1 MKYLN
6 NIFIFCLLILT
17 TTSCHQEKNILLFD
31 GQTLSGW
38 EGSSSAFRLEN
49 GTIVGGSLEK
59 GLEESFYLC
68 TTEEYSDFELTL
80 AVKLSHNSSMANA
93 GVSFRAER
101 VKGSN
106 EVASYQADIGYTNP
120 KAVVRFSDHTPADM
134 NTSFSLWGALIDEC
148 RVDVSR
154 YPDPEFFPAV
164 ILKMPERELI
174 HKIVKPDDW
183 NQIQVLANRN
193 EIEIK
198 INGITTAK
206 FTENGEAASKGYI
219 CLQAH
224 QGEPY
229 EIHYKDIRLRKID

>member
-6 NIFIFCLLILT
+6 NIFTICLFILT
-17 TTSCHQEKNILLFD
+17 MTNCHQEKNILLFD

-38 EGSSSAFRLEN
+38 EGSKSAFRLEN
-49 GTIVGGSLEK
+49 GAIVGGSLEK

-80 AVKLSHNSSMANA
+80 SVKLIHNNSKGNA

-101 VKGSN
+101 IEGSN
-106 EVASYQADIGYTNP
+106 EVASYQADIGYTTP
-120 KAVVRFSDHTPADM
+120 YAIVRFSDHTPADM
-134 NTSFSLWGALIDEC
+134 NNPFSLWGALIDEC
-148 RVDVSR
+148 REDVSR

-164 ILKMPERELI
+164 ILKIPERELI

-183 NQIQVLANRN
+183 NQIQVLVNRN

-198 INGITTAK
+198 INGSTTAK
-206 FTENGEAASKGYI
+206 FTENSDAASKGYI

-229 EIHYKDIRLRKID
+229 EIHYKDIRLRKIN